1 MKLNY
6 YIIVFMLCHVCSAQL
21 SVSNS
26 NYIFTTD
33 AYIYVEDDLNL
44 VNSDS
49 NLYLRNDA
57 QLVQGSGTTGNAGLG
72 NLSVYQSGTVNEYAY
87 NYWCSPIGN
96 NDANDNA
103 NRDFRVNLL
112 DDATGLLTS
121 TDALFTGG
129 YNGIS
134 SPLTIAS
141 YWLYTFQASSN
152 YSEWSHAGSS
162 GAIAPGIG
170 FTMKGTN
177 GSGESQLYDFRGKPN
192 NGDITSAVNTSE
204 WTLVGNPYPST
215 IDALDFIHDTDN
227 VSSITGTLYYWDQNV
242 GQTSHNLADYE
253 GGYATYTIT
262 AGGVETI
269 TPATYSSF
277 DNSGNV
283 VVNPGLGTGS
293 FEPTRYVPIGYGFMV
308 EGIAS
313 DFFYLKNAHREYHSS
328 GGTRSSGPGGTQYNE
343 HGYNIVPEDFK
354 RFRINVILNN
364 TYTRQL
370 VHNFHAT
377 ATNGFDHGMESKS
390 PQGVASDAYWTLND
404 TPYVIQ
410 ANNFDVNLTIPLVI
424 NLAQQQSVSINI
436 FDIQRF
442 DENQPIYVHDILN
455 DTYVDLRTQDFD
467 ITLDS
472 GLYEDRFEITFEIED
487 TLGNPEVTFEDFSI
501 IQDNNSNQLVIKNPN
516 GLDIQSLNLI
526 DTAGKLVLNKINLGD
541 QDTIRLSTEQMS
553 SGVYITTVKT
563 KNNQSISKKIIINNN
578 H

>member
-6 YIIVFMLCHVCSAQL
+6 FIIVLMLCHVCSAQL

-26 NYIFTTD
+26 NYIFTSD
-33 AYIYVEDDLNL
+33 AYIYIEDDLNL

-49 NLYLRNDA
+49 NIYLRTDG
-57 QLVQGSGTTGNAGLG
+57 QLLQGSGTTGNSGLG
-72 NLSVYQSGTVNEYAY
+72 NLSVYQSGTSNEYTY

-96 NDANDNA
+96 NDSNTNG

-112 DDATGLLTS
+112 DDATGTLTS
-121 TDALFTGG
+121 TDALFTSG

-134 SPLTIAS
+134 SPLTISS
-141 YWLYTFQASSN
+141 YWIYTFQASAN
-152 YSEWSHAGSS
+152 YSEWSAAGSA
-162 GAIAPGIG
+162 GAIAPGLG

-177 GSGESQLYDFRGKPN
+177 GSGDNQLYDFRGKPN

-215 IDALDFIHDTDN
+215 IDALDFIHDSDN
-227 VSSITGTLYYWDQNV
+227 VASITGTLYYWDQNV

-283 VVNPGLGTGS
+283 VVNPGLGPGS
-293 FEPTRYVPIGYGFMV
+293 FEPTRYIPIGYGFMV

-313 DFFYLKNAHREYHSS
+313 DFFYLKNVHREYHSS
-328 GGTRSSGPGGTQYNE
+328 GGTRSSSPAGTQYNE

-354 RFRINVILNN
+354 RFRINVILNG

-370 VHNFHAT
+370 VQNFHAT

-410 ANNFDVNLTIPLVI
+410 AHDYDIALTIPLVVK
-424 NLAQQQSVSINI
+424 LASQQTVRVNI
-436 FDIQRF
+436 FDIQHF
-442 DENQPIYVHDILN
+442 DESQPIYLHDIDN
-455 DTYVDLRTQDFD
+455 NTYTDLRAQDFN
-467 ITLDS
+467 ITLDA
-472 GLYEDRFEITFEIED
+472 GTYENRFEITFEIED
-487 TLGNPEVTFEDFSI
+487 TLGNPEVTFEDFNI
-501 IQDNNSNQLVIKNPN
+501 IQNNNTNELIIKNPN
-516 GLDIQSLNLI
+516 GLDIQSLDI
-526 DTAGKLVLNKINLGD
+526 VDTAGKLILNQLNLGNKN
-541 QDTIRLSTEQMS
+541 TIRLSTKAMS
-553 SGVYITTVKT
+553 NGVYIATTKT
-563 KNNQSISKKIIINNN
+563 KNNQSLSKKIIINNN